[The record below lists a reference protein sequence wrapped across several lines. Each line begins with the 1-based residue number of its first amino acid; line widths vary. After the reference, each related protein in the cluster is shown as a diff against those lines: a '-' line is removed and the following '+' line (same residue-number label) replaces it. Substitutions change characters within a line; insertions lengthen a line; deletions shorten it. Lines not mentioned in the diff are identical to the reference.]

1 MNNREQD
8 NQNVHFFDNTRYI
21 GIAVVR
27 FMEGST
33 YKRDENRPEHPGGL
47 ASATG
52 GLSRAK
58 AADISGIRGA
68 LV

>member
-1 MNNREQD
+1 
-8 NQNVHFFDNTRYI
+8 
-21 GIAVVR
+21 
-27 FMEGST
+27 MEGST

-68 LV
+68 LA

>member
-1 MNNREQD
+1 
-8 NQNVHFFDNTRYI
+8 
-21 GIAVVR
+21 
-27 FMEGST
+27 MEGSS

-68 LV
+68 LA